1 MKSLI
6 ASTFFTVVIFCGI
19 TAPTFANQ
27 RNELGASKSFFRVS
41 QSEFLAD
48 KLPTPDEL
56 FERQQ
61 QEREILQNRWQQQQE
76 QKQQQQ
82 NLRFQQQIEQRQQQQ
97 FWLQQQQ
104 QRQPKQFKQP
114 KY

>member
-6 ASTFFTVVIFCGI
+6 ASTFFTVVIFGGI

-27 RNELGASKSFFRVS
+27 RNQLEASKSFLRVS

-82 NLRFQQQIEQRQQQQ
+82 NLKFQQQIEQRQQQ

-104 QRQPKQFKQP
+104 QRQPKQFNQP